1 MCGEFMSIADFYS
14 GNCYVSILANP
25 DFYEPERRAQ
35 TLERYPK
42 FTKFGEKFRNDL
54 SNYLNNRKPYPA

>member
-1 MCGEFMSIADFYS
+1 MCGEFMSIADFYA

-35 TLERYPK
+35 TLEKYPK
-42 FTKFGEKFRNDL
+42 FLKFG
-54 SNYLNNRKPYPA
+54 